1 MPEIMRRLHPRG
13 AACRGI
19 CVDADGAML
28 GPDCV
33 LVERTATGFSALDR
47 DEATSLQKCLSGV
60 ERDEGWLHRRC
71 ERIADALNKG
81 EVALAQIYGLHIPI
95 SDLDDW
101 HLTRLALANLT
112 KAGFNPAEPRVPK
125 GDHDG
130 GEWTD
135 GGGGDRPTAGS
146 NDLLTDVAFQG
157 VYHNIV
163 VAQVAAQLR
172 SKGATVITEV
182 DLIERNGVWARADI
196 MAAQP
201 VGGPMLIVEVKTG
214 KKPRYTSPQ
223 EDVYP
228 MAQIGGHVFSPYS
241 KIEALGYRAGQ
252 WLPPMTFVTVYK
264 QDAKSDPVWWFNAPP
279 F

>member
-28 GPDCV
+28 GPECV

-47 DEATSLQKCLSGV
+47 
-60 ERDEGWLHRRC
+60 R
-71 ERIADALNKG
+71 
-81 EVALAQIYGLHIPI
+81 
-95 SDLDDW
+95 
-101 HLTRLALANLT
+101 
-112 KAGFNPAEPRVPK
+112 
-125 GDHDG
+125 
-130 GEWTD
+130 
-135 GGGGDRPTAGS
+135 
-146 NDLLTDVAFQG
+146 
-157 VYHNIV
+157 
-163 VAQVAAQLR
+163 
-172 SKGATVITEV
+172 
-182 DLIERNGVWARADI
+182 VWARADI
-196 MAAQP
+196 IAAQP

-264 QDAKSDPVWWFNAPP
+264 QNAKSDPVW
-279 F
+279 